1 MTTYSVLKNR
11 YNAKTRGSKYS
22 NSIYETYV
30 LVNDNLINQ
39 ELDTQLSH
47 LGAPQAQFLSND

>member
-1 MTTYSVLKNR
+1 MTTYSVFKNR
-11 YNAKTRGSKYS
+11 YNAKTSSSKYS

-47 LGAPQAQFLSND
+47 LGAPQAQFLNDD